1 MKCSKNTNRP
11 NASWPKDKQ
20 NLARH
25 NHLKS
30 PIKKVKP
37 VKFSSKK
44 VSTMLEN
51 TLTQTSSCTFECEPI
66 KKRRPNRLKKNE
78 VNWWEEAKVEK
89 KKKLKVE
96 SRKSK
101 VKPYI
106 VKMTKPTSCSYD
118 PMKMLDDKTLPAHIE
133 GDVNLLKSLMS
144 GCTVNSNVNN
154 VGNNEPFPKKVRLG
168 KRNSAKK
175 RPIQEETSLEETN
188 LANEVDLSNKKS
200 LEHIKSYNSPD
211 YFVINSSNS
220 CNTEIAKVY
229 KINDSKFLFS
239 MKPGKRLFFVG
250 IFDLELLSGCVE
262 VLGYSA
268 NKPLD
273 RILTVYSF
281 QGSSHLFIKASSV
294 TSHATTRDTNENPFE
309 RIFSLGLPT
318 ATSQKICKETE
329 NSIVFVLNR
338 NSNILQSTVWPMFL
352 ENHLSFSLFPHVDL
366 LRKESGHCSS
376 IIEMER
382 SIGCIC
388 QENLKDFG
396 YKEFNEVPEWSLIE
410 QNILSKG
417 KSNLILDTV
426 VLGT

>member
-1 MKCSKNTNRP
+1 MKCSKNTN
-11 NASWPKDKQ
+11 NTSWPKDKQ
-20 NLARH
+20 NSARP

-30 PIKKVKP
+30 PIKKPKP
-37 VKFSSKK
+37 VNFSSKK
-44 VSTMLEN
+44 VSTMLET
-51 TLTQTSSCTFECEPI
+51 TLKQTSSCTFECEPI
-66 KKRRPNRLKKNE
+66 KKRRLKRLKKNE
-78 VNWWEEAKVEK
+78 VNRREEAKVEK
-89 KKKLKVE
+89 KNKLKLE

-118 PMKMLDDKTLPAHIE
+118 LMKMLDDKTLPAHIE

-175 RPIQEETSLEETN
+175 RPNQEETGFDQTN
-188 LANEVDLSNKKS
+188 SANEVDLSNKTT
-200 LEHIKSYNSPD
+200 LEHVKSYNSPD

-229 KINDSKFLFS
+229 RINDSKYLFS

-268 NKPLD
+268 NKPLE

-294 TSHATTRDTNENPFE
+294 TSHATTRDTKENLFE
-309 RIFSLGLPT
+309 RLFSLGLPT
-318 ATSQKICKETE
+318 ATSQKIRKETE
-329 NSIVFVLNR
+329 NSVVFVLNR
-338 NSNILQSTVWPMFL
+338 NSNIVQSTVWPMFL

-376 IIEMER
+376 IMEMER

-417 KSNLILDTV
+417 KSNVILGTV

>member
-1 MKCSKNTNRP
+1 
-11 NASWPKDKQ
+11 
-20 NLARH
+20 
-25 NHLKS
+25 
-30 PIKKVKP
+30 
-37 VKFSSKK
+37 
-44 VSTMLEN
+44 MLET
-51 TLTQTSSCTFECEPI
+51 TLKQTSSCTFECEPI
-66 KKRRPNRLKKNE
+66 KKRRLKRLKKNE
-78 VNWWEEAKVEK
+78 VNRREEAKVEK
-89 KKKLKVE
+89 KNKLKLE

-118 PMKMLDDKTLPAHIE
+118 LMKMLDDKTLPAHIE

-175 RPIQEETSLEETN
+175 RPNEEETGFDQTN
-188 LANEVDLSNKKS
+188 SANEVDLSNKTT
-200 LEHIKSYNSPD
+200 LEHVKSYNSPD

-229 KINDSKFLFS
+229 RINDSKYLFS

-268 NKPLD
+268 NKPLE

-294 TSHATTRDTNENPFE
+294 TSHATTRDTKENLFE
-309 RIFSLGLPT
+309 RLFSLGLPT
-318 ATSQKICKETE
+318 ATSQKIRKETE
-329 NSIVFVLNR
+329 NSVVFVLNR
-338 NSNILQSTVWPMFL
+338 NSNIVQSTVWPMFL

-376 IIEMER
+376 IMEMER

-410 QNILSKG
+410 RNILSKG
-417 KSNLILDTV
+417 KSNVILGTV

>member
-1 MKCSKNTNRP
+1 MKCSKNTNRS

-20 NLARH
+20 NSARS

-30 PIKKVKP
+30 PIKKPKP
-37 VKFSSKK
+37 VNSSKK
-44 VSTMLEN
+44 VSTMLET
-51 TLTQTSSCTFECEPI
+51 TLAQTSSCTFECEPI

-78 VNWWEEAKVEK
+78 VNRWEEAKVEK
-89 KKKLKVE
+89 KKKLKLE
-96 SRKSK
+96 SRKLK

-118 PMKMLDDKTLPAHIE
+118 LMKMLDDKTLPAHIE

-154 VGNNEPFPKKVRLG
+154 EPFPKKVRLE
-168 KRNSAKK
+168 KCNSAKK
-175 RPIQEETSLEETN
+175 RPNQEETGFDQTN
-188 LANEVDLSNKKS
+188 STNEVDLSNKTP

-211 YFVINSSNS
+211 YFVINSSNI

-229 KINDSKFLFS
+229 RINDSKFLFS

-250 IFDLELLSGCVE
+250 TFDLELLSGCVE

-268 NKPLD
+268 NKPLE

-294 TSHATTRDTNENPFE
+294 TSHATTRDTTENPFE
-309 RIFSLGLPT
+309 RLLSLGLPT
-318 ATSQKICKETE
+318 ATSIKICKETE
-329 NSIVFVLNR
+329 NSVVFVLNR
-338 NSNILQSTVWPMFL
+338 NSNIVQSTVWPLFL

-376 IIEMER
+376 IMEMER

-396 YKEFNEVPEWSLIE
+396 YKEFNEVPEWSIIE
-410 QNILSKG
+410 QNIVSKG
-417 KSNLILDTV
+417 KSNLILGTV
-426 VLGT
+426 VLGRPT

>member
-11 NASWPKDKQ
+11 NASCPKDKK
-20 NLARH
+20 NVARP

-30 PIKKVKP
+30 PIKKLKP
-37 VKFSSKK
+37 VNFSSKK

-51 TLTQTSSCTFECEPI
+51 TLTQTSSCTFECEPT
-66 KKRRPNRLKKNE
+66 KKRRLKRLKNNE
-78 VNWWEEAKVEK
+78 LNWWEEPKVEK

-118 PMKMLDDKTLPAHIE
+118 LMKMLDDKTLPAHIE

-154 VGNNEPFPKKVRLG
+154 VCNNEPFPKKVRLG
-168 KRNSAKK
+168 NRNSAKK
-175 RPIQEETSLEETN
+175 RLNQEETGFEQTN
-188 LANEVDLSNKKS
+188 LANEVDLSNKTT

-229 KINDSKFLFS
+229 RINDSKFLFS

-294 TSHATTRDTNENPFE
+294 TSHATIRDTKENPFE
-309 RIFSLGLPT
+309 RLFSLGLPT
-318 ATSQKICKETE
+318 ATSQKIRKEME
-329 NSIVFVLNR
+329 NSVVFVLNR
-338 NSNILQSTVWPMFL
+338 NSNIVQSTVWPMFL
-352 ENHLSFSLFPHVDL
+352 ENHLSFSLFPNVDL

-376 IIEMER
+376 IMEMER

-417 KSNLILDTV
+417 RA
-426 VLGT
+426 